1 MEIIDSMKIDRKRNA
16 IAGTF
21 TGVILKIFQ
30 ILVPFIIR
38 TIFIRTL
45 GIDYLGLNSLF
56 TSILQVLNL
65 AELGVSSALVFSM
78 YKPIAEDDHEKICQ
92 LMNLYKVYYRIIGLI
107 VLGLGL
113 ILLPFLP
120 KLISGDVP
128 SDINIYVIYLMNLAS
143 TVLSYW
149 LFAYRNSLFTA
160 HQRNDIVNTITVFTS
175 FTTYAL
181 QIVALL
187 TFKNY
192 YLYLAI
198 NIFGQILLNIV
209 TAIASKKFY
218 PQYKPE
224 GRLPKEERK
233 AIMRKVRDLFTAKV
247 GGVIN
252 NSADTIVIS
261 AFIGLELVAIYQNYY
276 YIVSSIMAFFTI
288 FFSACTAGIGNSLI
302 VRGEEE
308 NRQLLFNINH
318 INFMALNFCC
328 TSLVCLYQPFM
339 KLWVGEEYMLDFSF
353 VILFA
358 LYLFAEE
365 ISRPMI
371 QFKDAGGIWKE
382 DRFRPLT
389 AAIVNLT
396 LNLILVQFIGLYGI
410 VISTIASILFIAFP
424 WLVYN
429 INKCMFRLNVKRY
442 LMRFGIYAIVIIFDA
457 TVTYLIA
464 NAVTIE
470 SGILTL
476 VFRAILCIIVPN
488 ALFMLFFSKTK
499 ENRYLVDT
507 CMGMFKKL
515 KRQS

>member
-1 MEIIDSMKIDRKRNA
+1 MKINRKRNA

-45 GIDYLGLNSLF
+45 GIEYLGLNSLF

-78 YKPIAEDDHEKICQ
+78 YKPIVEDDHKKICQ
-92 LMNLYKVYYRIIGLI
+92 LMNLYKTYYRIIGLI
-107 VLGLGL
+107 VLGIGL
-113 ILLPFLP
+113 VLLPFIP
-120 KLISGDVP
+120 KLISGAVP
-128 SDINIYVIYLMNLAS
+128 SDINIYIIYLMNLAS

-160 HQRNDIVNTITVFTS
+160 HQRNDVINTITIFTS
-175 FTTYAL
+175 SISYIL
-181 QIVALL
+181 QIIVLL
-187 TFKNY
+187 TLKNY
-192 YLYLAI
+192 YLYLGI

-224 GRLPKEERK
+224 GKLPKEERTV
-233 AIMRKVRDLFTAKV
+233 IMKKVRDLFTAKV
-247 GGVIN
+247 GAVIN

-276 YIVSSIMAFFTI
+276 YIVSAIMAFFAV
-288 FFSACTAGIGNSLI
+288 FYSACTAGIGNSLI

-308 NRQLLFNINH
+308 NRQLLFNLNH

-328 TSLVCLYQPFM
+328 TGLVCLYQPFM
-339 KLWVGEEYMLDFSF
+339 KLWVGEDYMLDFSF

-358 LYLFAEE
+358 LYLYAEE
-365 ISRPMI
+365 VARPMI
-371 QFKDAGGIWKE
+371 YFKDAGGIWKE

-389 AAIVNLT
+389 SAFVNLS
-396 LNLILVQFIGLYGI
+396 LNLILVHFIGLYGI
-410 VISTIASILFIAFP
+410 IISTICAYLFISLP
-424 WLVYN
+424 WVILN
-429 INKCMFRLNVKRY
+429 INKCLFSIDIRKY
-442 LMRFGIYAIVIIFDA
+442 LSKFVLYTFLIVADVII
-457 TVTYLIA
+457 TYMICNLIK
-464 NAVTIE
+464 IE
-470 SGILTL
+470 SIIFTLIVRAVICIVVPNSIFFL
-476 VFRAILCIIVPN
+476 VF
-488 ALFMLFFSKTK
+488 FKTK
-499 ENRYLVDT
+499 ENKYLVNSV
-507 CMGMFKKL
+507 KSLL
-515 KRQS
+515 KRH

>member
-1 MEIIDSMKIDRKRNA
+1 MKIDRKRNA
-16 IAGTF
+16 IAGTM
-21 TGVILKIFQ
+21 TGTVLKIFQ
-30 ILVPFIIR
+30 ILIPFIIR

-78 YKPIAEDDHEKICQ
+78 YKPIAEDDQEKICQ

-107 VLGLGL
+107 ILGIGL
-113 ILLPFLP
+113 VLLPFIP

-128 SDINIYVIYLMNLAS
+128 SDINIYVIYLMNLMA

-160 HQRNDIVNTITVFTS
+160 HQRNDVVNTITIFTS

-181 QIVALL
+181 QIVSLL
-187 TFKNY
+187 TLKNY
-192 YLYLAI
+192 YLYLGI

-224 GRLPKEERK
+224 GKLPKEERR
-233 AIMRKVRDLFTAKV
+233 AIMTKVRDLFTAKI

-288 FFSACTAGIGNSLI
+288 FYNACTAGIGNSLI
-302 VRGEEE
+302 VRNEDE

-358 LYLFAEE
+358 IYLFAEE
-365 ISRPMI
+365 VARPMI
-371 QFKDAGGIWKE
+371 YFKDAGGIWKE

-389 AAIVNLT
+389 SALVNLI

-410 VISTIASILFIAFP
+410 IISTICAFLFVSLP
-424 WLVYN
+424 WVIVN
-429 INKCMFRLNVKRY
+429 INKCLFPINIKKYIKKFAGYTL
-442 LMRFGIYAIVIIFDA
+442 LIIFD
-457 TVTYLIA
+457 VTLTYGICNLIS
-464 NAVTIE
+464 I
-470 SGILTL
+470 SSDILTL
-476 VFRAILCIIVPN
+476 VVRALICIVVPN
-488 ALFMLFFSKTK
+488 TIFSAVFNKTK
-499 ENRYLVDT
+499 ENQYLLDT
-507 CMGMFKKL
+507 FKSIIN
-515 KRQS
+515 RC